1 MTHGSLHSAATLG
14 SVGSGSGLPAL
25 LPTSHCCPGP
35 ALAEKLALDPLRL
48 CNGHHQ
54 GAAPAIALHPD
65 VHLVELASVAPG
77 QGIMS
82 SS

>member
-1 MTHGSLHSAATLG
+1 MSHGSLHSAATLG
-14 SVGSGSGLPAL
+14 SVGSGSGLPAS

-35 ALAEKLALDPLRL
+35 ALADTLALDPLSL
-48 CNGHHQ
+48 CNGHP